1 MTGTPPPTYLHTHP
15 PMYSH
20 MCIHAHTHTHTHIRP
35 LCKHPN
41 ILTSSDRYILPIN
54 LLKHLPLFTLMRLSL
69 SLHRTYPDHKLGPGE
84 YFGERALITGDPRA
98 ANIVAVT
105 NVVLMAIDRVSFNS
119 LLGKAWPWSF
129 FCITPTL
136 MIPWHT
142 ARLGSFVSY
151 DNRPRKHIFSL
162 SHERTLTS
170 HT

>member
-1 MTGTPPPTYLHTHP
+1 MTGTPLPPIYTPIHPCFHTCA
-15 PMYSH
+15 Y
-20 MCIHAHTHTHTHIRP
+20 THIHIHISARSAI
-35 LCKHPN
+35 

-151 DNRPRKHIFSL
+151 DDRPRKHIFSL